1 MTSSAAGGAPDEA
14 AAPTGRPLRAERF
27 PAPPPSPSDTKLRL
41 WIAGVVTVV
50 WACSFV
56 ADVIP
61 SLDYNPPQA
70 IHGAMLLVVGG
81 IFGTEIRR
89 RK

>member
-1 MTSSAAGGAPDEA
+1 MSGRGGTSSGADGAADDAGARTPQPPRIPPD
-14 AAPTGRPLRAERF
+14 TR
-27 PAPPPSPSDTKLRL
+27 LRL

-56 ADVIP
+56 ADVVP
-61 SLDYNPPQA
+61 SLNYNPPQA

-81 IFGTEIRR
+81 IFGTEVARR
-89 RK
+89 R